1 MESFNPSMLDHR
13 SPSPPP
19 VPIVEERPAIDD
31 ATMDE
36 DAQAAADT
44 LAQEDARVQEE
55 QSAAD
60 TTAEVTPAPVPDPP
74 SVVLIRAWGELLGE
88 LDDLRDSRPDLIPRN
103 LQALED
109 WLRRWEQYDVSS
121 LFFFSAIDSESFH
134 RLKCAR
140 AMRVRRR
147 KSLRSQ

>member
-1 MESFNPSMLDHR
+1 MESFNPSMLDHH

-19 VPIVEERPAIDD
+19 VPNIEERSAIDD

-36 DAQAAADT
+36 DAQAVADT

-55 QSAAD
+55 QSVAD
-60 TTAEVTPAPVPDPP
+60 TPAPVPDPP

-109 WLRRWEQYDVSS
+109 WLRRWEQYDG
-121 LFFFSAIDSESFH
+121 FH

-140 AMRVRRR
+140 AM
-147 KSLRSQ
+147 

>member
-1 MESFNPSMLDHR
+1 MESFNPSMLGHH

-19 VPIVEERPAIDD
+19 VPDIEEHSAIED

-36 DAQAAADT
+36 DAQAMADT
-44 LAQEDARVQEE
+44 LTQEDARVQEE
-55 QSAAD
+55 ESVVD
-60 TTAEVTPAPVPDPP
+60 TPAEVTPAPVPDPP

-109 WLRRWEQYDVSS
+109 WLRRWEQYHVSLSFS
-121 LFFFSAIDSESFH
+121 LSRTDTECSS
-134 RLKCAR
+134 
-140 AMRVRRR
+140 
-147 KSLRSQ
+147 

>member
-19 VPIVEERPAIDD
+19 VPNIEERPAIDD

-109 WLRRWEQYDVSS
+109 WLCRWEQYDVKVRACYA
-121 LFFFSAIDSESFH
+121 SATEEELTLPMSAEN
-134 RLKCAR
+134 LAT
-140 AMRVRRR
+140 VREL
-147 KSLRSQ
+147 SD